1 MYVRNWS
8 EWSCTCAGFY
18 KDVFLDRQSNMEAL
32 MVQLIAELDLSSNT
46 GFTMDK
52 QNLQDLLSTAKP
64 NEMAQ
69 LRQALLEKQSV

>member
-1 MYVRNWS
+1 
-8 EWSCTCAGFY
+8 
-18 KDVFLDRQSNMEAL
+18 